1 MRTLGRQGKISR
13 SARVYSND
21 PAKSIV
27 RLSITAF
34 IRPIIHITTPKIYL
48 TGKEGQSISKVV
60 EIKAGLDIPLTL
72 TPGQFNLAEKLTYTI
87 KEIEEGRIFQV
98 RFTNIPGPPP
108 DLSRFFEDQDQLP

>member
-1 MRTLGRQGKISR
+1 LNIQ
-13 SARVYSND
+13 
-21 PAKSIV
+21 
-27 RLSITAF
+27 AF

-98 RFTNIPGPPP
+98 RFTNIPGPPQTYRGFLKIKTNYP
-108 DLSRFFEDQDQLP
+108 EKPEITLWIKGRFLKGTDGQ